1 MFGEARREYVVDKEP
16 VMGVRVSVNVYGN
29 VDIGVG
35 GLDEDEG
42 EGVTVAAGRVLN
54 RSPVDIPMREEIGE

>member
-1 MFGEARREYVVDKEP
+1 
-16 VMGVRVSVNVYGN
+16 MGVRVSVSVYGN

-42 EGVTVAAGRVLN
+42 EGVTVAAGRVLK
-54 RSPVDIPMREEIGE
+54 RRPVDIPMRDETGE